1 MKIAVLFPSFLGGGA
16 EAVCSWILEALKE
29 HDVTLVTLSEVRLE
43 QLDDQYGTSLA
54 GSPVRILTV
63 PMPMPF
69 QMRKRIIDSLSA
81 FSFRQFYL
89 SWYYRRYLARYFNI
103 AISAFNEMDL
113 GGQGIQYIHAPMFGK
128 GHERIR
134 SYLDHPD
141 SILRR
146 IYKWTLRGLFGYSE
160 HRMRSNITLTNSEW
174 TARWVQQIYGIK
186 ARVIYPPVSVDI
198 CDVPWEERQYG
209 FILISRVV
217 KEKKIERAIRIIQRV
232 RNAGFQVH
240 LRILGGVYDSAY
252 IEDLWR
258 EFGKPDWIVWEKRLS
273 REEYI
278 RVLSSYKYGIH
289 TRENE
294 QFGIGIAEMI
304 CAGVIPFL
312 PSRGGQVELVGNH
325 PLLTWDNEEEATQ
338 KIIKVLSNEDLYK
351 ELQLYISNRSKKFS
365 AERFIAQIQKIVEDF
380 GSKKK
385 DL

>member
-312 PSRGGQVELVGNH
+312 PSRGGQVEIVGNH
-325 PLLTWDNEEEATQ
+325 PLLTWDTEEEATQ

-351 ELQLYISNRSKKFS
+351 ELQLYISNRSKKFT

-380 GSKKK
+380 GRKKI